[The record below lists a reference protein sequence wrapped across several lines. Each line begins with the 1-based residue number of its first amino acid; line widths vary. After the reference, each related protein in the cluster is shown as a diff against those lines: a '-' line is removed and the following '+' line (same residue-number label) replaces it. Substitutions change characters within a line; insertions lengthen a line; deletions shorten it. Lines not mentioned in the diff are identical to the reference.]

1 MHKVL
6 WILAVCL
13 LGGGAPSGSAAAGGE
28 AFGGEVPAPPTARAA
43 MPTAPAPRRAAPR
56 LAENEAGTRAVP
68 RAAQNSARAA
78 PEQTAGSTNTPGYD
92 RYAECVKLWDAGTHM
107 SKRDWSRTC
116 RRVANRLENLQVE
129 DTDADRTA
137 PKTRRKGRSPNAG

>member
-1 MHKVL
+1 MHKSLWVL
-6 WILAVCL
+6 ALCL
-13 LGGGAPSGSAAAGGE
+13 LSGAAPSQSAAAGGE
-28 AFGGEVPAPPTARAA
+28 PFGGEAPAPPTARAA
-43 MPTAPAPRRAAPR
+43 MPTAPAPRRAAPS
-56 LAENEAGTRAVP
+56 LAENEARTRAVP
-68 RAAQNSARAA
+68 QAAQNSARAA
-78 PEQTAGSTNTPGYD
+78 PEQTAGSANTPGYD

-129 DTDADRTA
+129 NTDADRTA